1 MEREKHRIE
10 TAAGKRGQFPA
21 QRKRSEM
28 SHGCVEFGPN
38 RRSWRILGEDECPVP
53 LRSLH
58 IGCRQLEFTPGQQQ
72 EKLSR
77 SEEKKGGSDE

>member
-1 MEREKHRIE
+1 
-10 TAAGKRGQFPA
+10 
-21 QRKRSEM
+21 M

-38 RRSWRILGEDECPVP
+38 HGSWRILGEDECPVP

-77 SEEKKGGSDE
+77 TRLGEVSMESG